1 MLSSKLCAK
10 AKPCLQHRSVCSA
23 RPSRRV
29 AAIRADFI
37 PKSDPAKPAPAS
49 APVKEEATLSNN
61 IKPVPTVEAVNAA
74 AASSASPSPAK
85 QPDTLADLQH
95 LRELIDNAVEAQ
107 RVYADF
113 TQEQVD
119 AIFKA
124 AASAASA
131 ARIDLAVMAVTESGM
146 GLMEDKV
153 SNGKLL
159 HACMRCMAETA
170 VNYRQH
176 LTWAAPVPS
185 VKHVA
190 ANSASRHNLC
200 YYV

>member
-1 MLSSKLCAK
+1 
-10 AKPCLQHRSVCSA
+10 
-23 RPSRRV
+23 
-29 AAIRADFI
+29 
-37 PKSDPAKPAPAS
+37 
-49 APVKEEATLSNN
+49 VKEEATLSNN
-61 IKPVPTVEAVNAA
+61 IKPAPTVEAVNAA

-95 LRELIDNAVEAQ
+95 LRELIDDAVEAQ

-153 SNGKLL
+153 SNEELS
-159 HACMRCMAETA
+159 HACMRCMVMAETA

-176 LTWAAPVPS
+176 LTWAGPAPS
-185 VKHVA
+185 VEHVA
-190 ANSASRHNLC
+190 AKQRVTA
-200 YYV
+200 